1 MHWIVIDDERSNQCG
16 LPESHSMRWRIL
28 PDYHRRSV
36 TVIGA
41 SADPEVL
48 DRDRMYVRLTSE
60 RGCLF
65 HYTYL
70 DELEPLRQSKFRL
83 SKGCRLSRGDTVNAL
98 NYSKLLSFVDE
109 SGREISDHSLL
120 RRLRM
125 EPPMEGEIAPWFG
138 PIEISFI
145 LRDRRMFRTDVYRA
159 TFLCP
164 AERGYLFESHFVSR
178 MLAERL
184 ERFSYGKVPAHHVA
198 PYFLI
203 DDLIGAFF
211 RLLRNIELS
220 KREQYEPISARIETY
235 LQRHFVSMNLF
246 ATVCGDAEMVA
257 RRLYGI
263 SDRLHIALA
272 SIARTLVDVALH
284 GNAFA
289 RDFVVSEVWRLFPE
303 DTPVPPKVVQRPSQ
317 EATPTQSQTSKN
329 PTAGPDGGGETG
341 QSDRA
346 KIDRADDAN
355 ETARITI
362 SAITSALT
370 RTFPGVE
377 PLAATGRLK
386 ASTPDD
392 EATKRNIAMI
402 LKQTAPASAE
412 STHRWCVELL
422 PKALAL
428 IAQQGK

>member
-1 MHWIVIDDERSNQCG
+1 
-16 LPESHSMRWRIL
+16 MRWRIQ
-28 PDYHRRSV
+28 PNYQRRSV
-36 TVIGA
+36 PVIGA
-41 SADPEVL
+41 KADPEVL

-70 DELEPLRQSKFRL
+70 DELEPLLPSKFRL
-83 SKGCRLSRGDTVNAL
+83 TRGRGVSRGNAVNAL

-109 SGREISDHSLL
+109 SGREIENHSLL
-120 RRLRM
+120 RRLRL
-125 EPPMEGEIAPWFG
+125 EPPIEGEIAPWFG
-138 PIEISFI
+138 PLEISYT

-164 AERGYLFESHFVSR
+164 AEKGYLFRSHFVSR
-178 MLAERL
+178 NLAERL
-184 ERFSYGKVPAHHVA
+184 EKLHYGYVPAHHVA
-198 PYFLI
+198 PYFLM
-203 DDLIGAFF
+203 DDLLSGFVQ
-211 RLLRNIELS
+211 LLQNIDLKKS
-220 KREQYEPISARIETY
+220 EQYGPIASRIETY

-246 ATVCGDAEMVA
+246 ATVCGDTELVA

-272 SIARTLVDVALH
+272 SVAKSLVDVALH

-303 DTPVPPKVVQRPSQ
+303 DTPPPPKVVQCPKQ
-317 EATPTQSQTSKN
+317 EASSAQSHSSKSPRAASPN
-329 PTAGPDGGGETG
+329 GKEAS
-341 QSDRA
+341 QSERA

-370 RTFPGVE
+370 RTFPGIE
-377 PLAATGRLK
+377 PLAAVDRLK
-386 ASTPDD
+386 ATTPAD
-392 EATKRNIAMI
+392 EATKRDIEMI

-422 PKALAL
+422 PKALGL
-428 IAQQGK
+428 IASQGK